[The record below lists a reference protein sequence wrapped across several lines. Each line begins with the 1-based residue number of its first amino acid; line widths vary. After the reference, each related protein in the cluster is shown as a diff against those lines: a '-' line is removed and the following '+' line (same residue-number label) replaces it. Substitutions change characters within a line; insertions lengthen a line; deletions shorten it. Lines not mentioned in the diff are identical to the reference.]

1 MKLKI
6 LVKIIEKIF
15 GMANHGDG
23 SRADMYLPER
33 LLAMSLVFLAGGI
46 ACGVYAAISFATWAM
61 VCAPL
66 GIILGIAAL
75 LCWKNQTT
83 HVISDTVSGFFI
95 EPMYCI

>member
-15 GMANHGDG
+15 GMANHGDEP
-23 SRADMYLPER
+23 RADMYLPER

-61 VCAPL
+61 AWRSRMTGTKNSRDRSAPAV
-66 GIILGIAAL
+66 GYI
-75 LCWKNQTT
+75 
-83 HVISDTVSGFFI
+83 HFFR
-95 EPMYCI
+95 